1 MNRPIYI
8 LLWALVLIMLSC
20 QRDEA
25 TDKFVLVEPF
35 NEKYLEDSIKYI
47 PYDYYLG
54 NNIILPEGTGDIFYH
69 DTELSCGTGWKLSD
83 PPMPIDFERNP
94 LLKFNSVDAFATF
107 FKSKTSSTT
116 KLVMF
121 VSDSDTIRNE
131 TYFDL
136 VNILGKVKDTYVVA
150 RRKITEDERDAIEH
164 SRVVNI
170 DR

>member
-1 MNRPIYI
+1 MNSSIYI

-25 TDKFVLVEPF
+25 TDKFVLVEQF

-69 DTELSCGTGWKLSD
+69 DTRFSCGTGWKVSD
-83 PPMPIDFERNP
+83 SPMPIDFERNP

-107 FKSKTSSTT
+107 FKNQTSSP

-136 VNILGKVKDTYVVA
+136 VNILGKVKDTYVVV
-150 RRKITEDERDAIEH
+150 RRKITADERDAIEH